1 MNKMRCETVDGRIR
15 NIATLKTLFPSCV
28 TECEGE
34 NGQIEERVNYAAL
47 RQMFG
52 EGVSK
57 EGESYEFTWVG
68 KKNAFVAA
76 NSPTRSTLRPIVEE
90 SIDWDST
97 GNIFIEGDNLTVLK
111 LLQESYLG
119 AIKMIYIDPPYN
131 TGGDFIYADDF
142 KMDVDEYK
150 ELIGLQDSSD
160 NRLFKNTD
168 SNGRYHS
175 DWCSMIYARL
185 ILARNLLTDDGVI
198 FISLDDNEQANMRKI
213 CDEIFGEGNF
223 IAQCVRKRRDSQAN
237 LSKNISPIHEYMF
250 IYAKKKGDILNRVK
264 ANIDESEYKNPD
276 NDPRGAYKTMPC
288 TNKGG
293 VVYTVTTPTGK
304 EITEEWRFKQETYY
318 SLLNDNRLVFPKG
331 GEGKPRYKLFLSE
344 KMEEG
349 QLANTWLDNLASNQ
363 EATREL
369 KAIFGDKV
377 IFDTPKPLGL
387 LKFCLELASDKDSI
401 ILDFFA
407 GSCSTAHAVM
417 QLNMEDGGN
426 RKYIMVQIDESCD
439 EKSDAYK
446 QGYETISAIG
456 KERIRLVSDSIRK
469 DSANTDLG
477 VRIFRVSDSNMKDV
491 YFSPADIEQSLLS
504 MLESNI
510 KEDRTDLDLLFGCLL
525 EWGLPLSLPYSSEK
539 IEGYTVHNYNA
550 GDLIACFDENI
561 PDSVIKE
568 IAKQH
573 PLRAVFRD
581 SSFAG
586 SPSKINVGE
595 IFKIMAP
602 DTTVKVI

>member
-1 MNKMRCETVDGRIR
+1 MRNLRLIQDIFPECITEGQSKDGVIEKKVDFEI
-15 NIATLKTLFPSCV
+15 
-28 TECEGE
+28 
-34 NGQIEERVNYAAL
+34 L
-47 RQMFG
+47 RRMLG
-52 EGVSK
+52 DAVSD
-57 EGESYEFTWVG
+57 EAESYEFTWVG
-68 KKNAFVAA
+68 KKNAYAEA
-76 NSPTRSTLRPIVEE
+76 NTPVRSILRPVVEE
-90 SIDWDST
+90 SIDWDET
-97 GNIFIEGDNLTVLK
+97 ENIFIEGDNLTVLK

-119 AIKMIYIDPPYN
+119 KIKMIYIDPPYN

-142 KMDVDEYK
+142 KINPKKYAELLGNSDE
-150 ELIGLQDSSD
+150 SD

-175 DWCSMIYARL
+175 DWCSMIYSRL
-185 ILARNLLTDDGVI
+185 ILARNLLSEDGVI

-213 CDEIFGEGNF
+213 CDEVFGEKNF

-237 LSKNISPIHEYMF
+237 LSQNISPIHEYVF
-250 IYAKKKGDILNRVK
+250 IYARENGDILNKVK
-264 ANIDESEYKNPD
+264 ANIDESDYHNPD
-276 NDPRGAYKTMPC
+276 NDPRGPYKTMPC

-293 VVYTVTTPTGK
+293 AVYTVTTPTGR

-318 SLLNDNRLVFPKG
+318 SLLKDNRLVFPKG

-344 KMEEG
+344 KLAEG

-369 KAIFGDKV
+369 KAIFGDRV

-387 LKFCLELASDKDSI
+387 LKFCLELATDKDSI
-401 ILDFFA
+401 VLDFFA

-417 QLNMEDGGN
+417 QLNAEDGGR
-426 RKYIMVQIDESCD
+426 RKYIMVQLDEACN

-446 QGYETISAIG
+446 QGYKTISQIG
-456 KERIRLVSDSIRK
+456 KERIRRVCAAMKNENSGC
-469 DSANTDLG
+469 DLG
-477 VRIFRVSDSNMKDV
+477 VRVFKVADSNMKDV
-491 YFSPADIEQSLLS
+491 YYSADEYEQNLLS

-525 EWGLPLSLPYSSEK
+525 EWGLPLSLPYSSVLL
-539 IEGYTVHNYNA
+539 EGCTVHNYND

-561 PDSVIKE
+561 PDSVIRD
-568 IAKQH
+568 IAQKK

-581 SSFAG
+581 SSFAD
-586 SPSKINVGE
+586 SPSKMNAGE
-595 IFKIMAP
+595 IFKLLAP
-602 DTTVKVI
+602 DTRVKVI